1 MGAIKEILI
10 ENEDLKRENAELTKK
25 LDRLSLRSCAIY
37 CALADIL
44 EKQSPENVPSRI
56 DQLTDQYLEEYA
68 DLWKATKIGNAYMY
82 EILDEQKRELIKVL
96 TEHTNKLEAELKE
109 LKESREG
116 GNNGTKL

>member
-44 EKQSPENVPSRI
+44 EKQSTENVPSRI